1 MKSEEGRKRACVMR
15 VVVQEMM
22 FIDRFVNGRRLE
34 ISRVGLKSTPQHT
47 AQVKMELK
55 QIRI

>member
-1 MKSEEGRKRACVMR
+1 MR